1 MTLKNTDNEYRITV
15 SNRQT
20 IDSETDTIEET
31 AYGNYTEKNGKQYIT
46 YKTEN
51 DGDKISSMIK
61 IDGNEILIK
70 RTGSVNSSMTYKV
83 DTKKEFLYH
92 LPYGTVP
99 MEIET
104 QRIVSKLDENG
115 GTIELVYTLTV
126 QDEKYFNDM
135 KGIVLAGGSGT
146 RLYPLT
152 MVTSKQLLPVYDKP
166 MIYYPLSTLMLQVFG
181 IS

>member
-1 MTLKNTDNEYRITV
+1 MILKNTDNKYCITV

-20 IDSETDTIEET
+20 IDTETDTIKEM

-51 DGDKISSMIK
+51 DGDKVSSMIK

-70 RTGSVNSSMTYKV
+70 RTGSVNSSMVYKV
-83 DTKKEFLYH
+83 GAKKEFLYH
-92 LPYGTVP
+92 LPYGNIP

-115 GTIELVYTLTV
+115 GTIELVYILNV
-126 QDEKYFNDM
+126 QGEKYFNDM
-135 KGIVLAGGSGT
+135 KITV
-146 RLYPLT
+146 
-152 MVTSKQLLPVYDKP
+152 SKR
-166 MIYYPLSTLMLQVFG
+166 
-181 IS
+181 

>member
-61 IDGNEILIK
+61 NRRQRD
-70 RTGSVNSSMTYKV
+70 TYK
-83 DTKKEFLYH
+83 T
-92 LPYGTVP
+92 YGKCKFV
-99 MEIET
+99 
-104 QRIVSKLDENG
+104 
-115 GTIELVYTLTV
+115 
-126 QDEKYFNDM
+126 ND
-135 KGIVLAGGSGT
+135 V
-146 RLYPLT
+146 
-152 MVTSKQLLPVYDKP
+152 
-166 MIYYPLSTLMLQVFG
+166 
-181 IS
+181 

>member
-31 AYGNYTEKNGKQYIT
+31 AYGNYTEKKGKQYIT

-51 DGDKISSMIK
+51 DRDKISSMIK

-83 DTKKEFLYH
+83 DTNKEFLYH
-92 LPYGTVP
+92 LP
-99 MEIET
+99 
-104 QRIVSKLDENG
+104 
-115 GTIELVYTLTV
+115 
-126 QDEKYFNDM
+126 
-135 KGIVLAGGSGT
+135 
-146 RLYPLT
+146 
-152 MVTSKQLLPVYDKP
+152 
-166 MIYYPLSTLMLQVFG
+166 
-181 IS
+181 

>member
-1 MTLKNTDNEYRITV
+1 MTLKDTDNEYRIKV

-51 DGDKISSMIK
+51 DGDKYFVDDK
-61 IDGNEILIK
+61 NRRQRDTYKTYGK
-70 RTGSVNSSMTYKV
+70 CKFSSMTYKV

-126 QDEKYFNDM
+126 QGEKYFNDM
-135 KGIVLAGGSGT
+135 KITV
-146 RLYPLT
+146 
-152 MVTSKQLLPVYDKP
+152 SKR
-166 MIYYPLSTLMLQVFG
+166 
-181 IS
+181 

>member
-1 MTLKNTDNEYRITV
+1 MTLKNTDNEYRIKV

-51 DGDKISSMIK
+51 NGDKILFFIK
-61 IDGNEILIK
+61 IAANEILIK

-104 QRIVSKLDENG
+104 QRIVSKLD
-115 GTIELVYTLTV
+115 
-126 QDEKYFNDM
+126 
-135 KGIVLAGGSGT
+135 
-146 RLYPLT
+146 
-152 MVTSKQLLPVYDKP
+152 
-166 MIYYPLSTLMLQVFG
+166 
-181 IS
+181 

>member
-70 RTGSVNSSMTYKV
+70 RTGSVNSSMRLIQRKSFCIICLTAQCRWRLKR
-83 DTKKEFLYH
+83 KE
-92 LPYGTVP
+92 
-99 MEIET
+99 
-104 QRIVSKLDENG
+104 
-115 GTIELVYTLTV
+115 
-126 QDEKYFNDM
+126 
-135 KGIVLAGGSGT
+135 
-146 RLYPLT
+146 
-152 MVTSKQLLPVYDKP
+152 
-166 MIYYPLSTLMLQVFG
+166 
-181 IS
+181 

>member
-51 DGDKISSMIK
+51 DGDKISFFK
-61 IDGNEILIK
+61 KKAAYEILIK
-70 RTGSVNSSMTYKV
+70 RTGSVNSSMTYKI

-126 QDEKYFNDM
+126 QGEKYFNDM
-135 KGIVLAGGSGT
+135 KITV
-146 RLYPLT
+146 
-152 MVTSKQLLPVYDKP
+152 SKR
-166 MIYYPLSTLMLQVFG
+166 
-181 IS
+181 

>member
-51 DGDKISSMIK
+51 DGDKISSMIN

-126 QDEKYFNDM
+126 QGEKYFNDM
-135 KGIVLAGGSGT
+135 KITV
-146 RLYPLT
+146 
-152 MVTSKQLLPVYDKP
+152 SKR
-166 MIYYPLSTLMLQVFG
+166 
-181 IS
+181 

>member
-1 MTLKNTDNEYRITV
+1 MTLKNTDNEYRIKV

-51 DGDKISSMIK
+51 NGDKISSMIK

-99 MEIET
+99 MEIDTILCVSISIGTVPMEIET

-126 QDEKYFNDM
+126 QGEKYFNDM
-135 KGIVLAGGSGT
+135 KITV
-146 RLYPLT
+146 
-152 MVTSKQLLPVYDKP
+152 SKR
-166 MIYYPLSTLMLQVFG
+166 
-181 IS
+181 